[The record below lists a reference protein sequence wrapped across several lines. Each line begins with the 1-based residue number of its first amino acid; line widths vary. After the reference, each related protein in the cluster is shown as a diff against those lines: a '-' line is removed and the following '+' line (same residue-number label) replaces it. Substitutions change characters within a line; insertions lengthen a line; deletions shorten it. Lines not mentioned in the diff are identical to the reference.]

1 MCIVVAVEYAD
12 YFSRVVMSCSFLFF
26 LCSAAYRFLFDGN
39 RVNDTDTP
47 ESLEMVRCV
56 LPAWVFCFDVRAFPL
71 HHTEA
76 SFSFV
81 RWHSCSSVEA
91 VLLASRRHDP
101 GAFHCLCVPG
111 FFLLTRS
118 TLLWC
123 SCLLLLLVLDLMLN
137 SDLPLD
143 RRTWT

>member
-56 LPAWVFCFDVRAFPL
+56 LPAWVFVAMSGP
-71 HHTEA
+71 
-76 SFSFV
+76 
-81 RWHSCSSVEA
+81 
-91 VLLASRRHDP
+91 SRSITRR
-101 GAFHCLCVPG
+101 LR
-111 FFLLTRS
+111 FLLSVGILARQ
-118 TLLWC
+118 LKP
-123 SCLLLLLVLDLMLN
+123 SC
-137 SDLPLD
+137 
-143 RRTWT
+143 